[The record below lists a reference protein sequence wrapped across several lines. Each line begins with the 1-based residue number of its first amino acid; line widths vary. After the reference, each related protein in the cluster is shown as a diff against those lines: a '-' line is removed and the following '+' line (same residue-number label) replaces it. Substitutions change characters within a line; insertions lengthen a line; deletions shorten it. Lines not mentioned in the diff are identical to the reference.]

1 MNNEVDG
8 RFEQKNYHHNYSRSD
23 NHCQRIY
30 CLYFRLYDATQMM
43 KEYFENRFS
52 EWTIDADVLLDLNNL
67 EHFIEWSITRS
78 NDMPALDDTH

>member
-1 MNNEVDG
+1 
-8 RFEQKNYHHNYSRSD
+8 
-23 NHCQRIY
+23 
-30 CLYFRLYDATQMM
+30 M